1 MPQFRFTEQVRDISD
16 IQAEAFGKIKW
27 MSPSNIAFIKYWG
40 KHGEQLPRNA
50 SFSMTLRES
59 YTITSMNYWITDKH
73 RGEIKFKVNGRENPK
88 FGKRVIDYLHAINQ
102 FYPFLS
108 SLNIEIDTINSF
120 PHSAGIASS
129 ASAMSSIA
137 LCLCSIESELF
148 AIQYSK
154 AEFLNKASFLSRLGS
169 GSACRSI
176 YGYYAVWGK
185 SPVIKASSDLFAV
198 PYLAEINEIYQDL
211 RDAIL
216 IIDSGE
222 KRVSSSL
229 GHKLMNEHPFAD
241 KRFLTAGNNLQMLV
255 KSMINGDFDKF
266 SEIVENEALMLH
278 GLMMSSNPA
287 YILMKPGTIE
297 IINKIIEFRRDTGS
311 KLCFTLDAGP
321 NIHLIYP
328 GSESD
333 KIESFISRELL
344 QFCENSRV
352 IHDCI
357 GEGPLRLY

>member
-1 MPQFRFTEQVRDISD
+1 MPQFRLIEQSRDISD

-40 KHGEQLPRNA
+40 KHGDQLPRNP
-50 SFSMTLRES
+50 SISMTLRES

-73 RGEIKFKVNGRENPK
+73 RGEIKFRVNGKENPK
-88 FGKRVIDYLHAINQ
+88 FGKRIIDYIHSINQ
-102 FYPFLS
+102 FYPFLR

-154 AEFLNKASFLSRLGS
+154 DEFLHKASFLSRLGS

-176 YGYYAVWGK
+176 YGNYAVWGK
-185 SPVIKASSDLFAV
+185 TPVVKNSSDLFAV
-198 PYLAEINEIYQDL
+198 PYQTDISDIFKDL
-211 RDAIL
+211 RDTIL
-216 IIDSGE
+216 IVDSGE

-229 GHKLMNEHPFAD
+229 GHKLMNDHPFAEQ
-241 KRFLTAGNNLQMLV
+241 RFLAAGKNLQILV
-255 KSMINGDFDKF
+255 KSIINGDFDKF

-297 IINKIIEFRRDTGS
+297 IINRIIDFRRETGS
-311 KLCFTLDAGP
+311 NLCFTLDAGP
-321 NIHLIYP
+321 NIHLLYP
-328 GSESD
+328 GTESP
-333 KIESFISRELL
+333 KIEKFISDELL
-344 QFCENSRV
+344 EFCENSRA
-352 IHDCI
+352 IYDYI
-357 GEGPLRLY
+357 GDGPLRLY